1 MLHLKREGFVLTII
15 GAFILPHGSMV
26 LDLDKKGLPKE
37 AIKLHNA
44 MVEMADEIEKLQPDI
59 IFMTTPHSIAL
70 SNDFGI
76 YLNKGGSGSAEW
88 MGEYKKYQAN
98 IEFDQEIS
106 QNLLD
111 YLIDK
116 ETAIN
121 GVVSFTSSVDAPLRW
136 GEVVP
141 LWFLRKLTKKPKYVL
156 LSQPLR
162 RLEFVEDLIPETL
175 TLGNDLRLFFDNL
188 NKQVVVLISADMG
201 HTHQKEGPYGF
212 DEIAEPFDQL
222 MEKWAGKLDSKI
234 LIKKA
239 APMLTNALCCGY
251 IGFVMLQGMLENK
264 DFTPK
269 VISRS
274 APTYYGMMVAS
285 YIRKE

>member
-1 MLHLKREGFVLTII
+1 MTII
-15 GAFILPHGSMV
+15 GAYILPHGSMV
-26 LDLDKKGLPKE
+26 LDLDKEGLPQE
-37 AIKLHNA
+37 AVDLHIA
-44 MVEMADEIEKLQPDI
+44 MVEMAKEIEDLQPDI

-70 SNDFGI
+70 TNDFGI

-88 MGEYKKYQAN
+88 MDEYKDFQVN

-116 ETAIN
+116 ETSIN
-121 GVVSFTSSVDAPLRW
+121 GVVTYTASVDAPLRW

-141 LWFLRKLTKKPKYVL
+141 LWFIRNLSKKPKFIL

-162 RLEFVEDLIPETL
+162 RLEDAEELVPETL
-175 TLGNDLRLFFDNL
+175 TLGNDLRLFFEKL
-188 NKQVVVLISADMG
+188 NKKVVILISADMG
-201 HTHQKEGPYGF
+201 HTHHKEGPYGYHEMAEQF
-212 DEIAEPFDQL
+212 DEL
-222 MEKWAGKLDSKI
+222 MEKWAGKLDSKL

-239 APMLTNALCCGY
+239 TPMLTKALCCGY

-264 DFTPK
+264 EFTPK

-285 YIRKE
+285 YTRKEKE

>member
-1 MLHLKREGFVLTII
+1 LTII

-26 LDLDKKGLPKE
+26 LDLEKEGIPQE
-37 AIKLHNA
+37 AIELHNA
-44 MVEMADEIEKLQPDI
+44 MLNMAKEIEKLQPDI

-76 YLNKGGSGSAEW
+76 YLNKGGSGTAEW
-88 MGEYKKYQAN
+88 MGEYKEFQVK
-98 IEFDQEIS
+98 IELDQEIS

-111 YLIDK
+111 FLIDK

-121 GVVSFTSSVDAPLRW
+121 GIVSFTASADAPLRW

-141 LWFLRKLTKKPKYVL
+141 LWFLRTLTKKPKFVL

-162 RLEFVEDLIPETL
+162 RLEFVEDLVPETL

-188 NKQVVVLISADMG
+188 DKRVVVIISADMG
-201 HTHQKEGPYGF
+201 HTHQKDGPYGF
-212 DEIAEPFDQL
+212 SDVAAPFDEL
-222 MEKWAGKLDSKI
+222 IEKWAGKLDSRL

-239 APMLTNALCCGY
+239 APMLTKALCCGY
-251 IGFVMLQGMLENK
+251 IGFVMLHGMLDNLY
-264 DFTPK
+264 FTPK

-274 APTYYGMMVAS
+274 APTYYGMLIAS
-285 YIRKE
+285 YTSNEEE

>member
-1 MLHLKREGFVLTII
+1 MAII
-15 GAFILPHGSMV
+15 GAYILPHGSMV
-26 LDLDKKGLPKE
+26 LDLEKEGLPKE
-37 AIKLHNA
+37 AIDLHNA
-44 MVEMADEIEKLQPDI
+44 MVEMAGEIEKLQPDI

-88 MGEYKKYQAN
+88 KGEYKKYKTS

-121 GVVSFTSSVDAPLRW
+121 GVVTFTASADAPLRW

-141 LWFLRKLTKKPKYVL
+141 LWFLRNLTKQPKYIL

-162 RLEFVEDLIPETL
+162 RLEYAEDLIPETL

-188 NKQVVVLISADMG
+188 DKRVVILISADMG
-201 HTHQKEGPYGF
+201 HTHHKEGPYGF
-212 DEIAEPFDQL
+212 HELAEQFDEL

-239 APMLTNALCCGY
+239 APMLTKALCCGY
-251 IGFVMLQGMLENK
+251 IGYVMLQGMIEHKN
-264 DFTPK
+264 FTPK

-285 YIRKE
+285 YTNDVEEDEE